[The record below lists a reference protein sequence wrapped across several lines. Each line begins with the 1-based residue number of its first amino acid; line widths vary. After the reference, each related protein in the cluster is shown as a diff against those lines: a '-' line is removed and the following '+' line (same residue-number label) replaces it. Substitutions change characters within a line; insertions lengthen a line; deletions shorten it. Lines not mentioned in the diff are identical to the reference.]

1 MNDYFSR
8 FARSVNAFCASP
20 LATSLVLLTVVVWGA
35 TGPRFHYSNTW
46 QLVMNTTSS
55 IVTFMM
61 VFIIANAQ
69 KRDTDAF
76 NLKLDMLI
84 AADHRLSNKAVGLE
98 AAPLERA
105 AEVRQELD
113 RVIEETEGVL
123 GRSER

>member
-1 MNDYFSR
+1 MNDRFAR

-20 LATSLVLLTVVVWGA
+20 WATTLVLLTVLVWAA
-35 TGPRFHYSNTW
+35 TGPGFHFSNTW

-69 KRDTDAF
+69 KRDTDAL

-84 AADHRLSNKAVGLE
+84 AADERLSNKAVGLE
-98 AAPLERA
+98 AAPLDRA
-105 AEVRQELD
+105 LEVRNELE
-113 RVIEETEGVL
+113 RVIEKTEEVL
-123 GRSER
+123 RS

>member
-1 MNDYFSR
+1 MDEYFSR
-8 FARSVNAFCASP
+8 FARNVNAFCASP
-20 LATSLVLLTVVVWGA
+20 LATSLVLVTVVIWGA
-35 TGPRFHYSNTW
+35 TGPHFHYSNTW

-105 AEVRQELD
+105 QEVREELD
-113 RVIEETEGVL
+113 RVIERTEEAL
-123 GRSER
+123 DRSK

>member
-1 MNDYFSR
+1 MNDSFSR

-20 LATSLVLLTVVVWGA
+20 LATLLVLVTVALWAA
-35 TGPRFHYSNTW
+35 TGPHFDYSNTW

-69 KRDTDAF
+69 KRDTDAL

-84 AADHRLSNKAVGLE
+84 AAERSLSNKAIGIE
-98 AAPLERA
+98 AAPVERA
-105 AEVRQELD
+105 QEVREELD
-113 RVIEETEGVL
+113 RVIEQTKESRRG
-123 GRSER
+123 